1 MTYAQLLSTG
11 LSAALSLYLSS
22 SAAAQSVDARA
33 TSVSTAP
40 TSAAGAAMAMRSP
53 DGRLQIAAVRAQ
65 APIELD
71 GALDD
76 QVWREAVPVSGF
88 VQSEP
93 HEGQPATEDTQV
105 YVAFDA
111 DTLYIGAYCHD
122 TEPTGAIVS
131 EIRKD
136 FASGDQDS
144 FEVILDTFADRRNGF
159 MFLTNRQGAKSDQQ
173 VANEGRETNAS
184 WDAVWL
190 VKTRGVEDGWT
201 LEIAIPLKSLR
212 FERGDAR
219 TWGINFSRVVR
230 RKNEVSHWSPISRAY
245 NLARVS
251 DAGNLVG
258 LPSLSPGRNLRIKP
272 YVLGSSIRDVGDDS
286 FDADGDVGVD
296 VKYGVT
302 PSLTL
307 DVTVNPDFAQVEAD
321 EQQVNLT
328 QFSQF
333 FPEKREF
340 FLENSGI
347 FYVGDA
353 QRANRRNPTP
363 TPDEDLLLFFS
374 RRIGLT
380 SDGRAI
386 PMAGGARLTGN
397 AGGFTL
403 GAMSIQTR
411 SLGATPATNYAVVR
425 ARKNV
430 FANSDIGA
438 VFMSRQ
444 NTDRGGDYN
453 RVFGVDA
460 TIRLFGKFDWSSYA
474 VRTVTPGAADGQYA
488 FRSTGVIQQS
498 KYHVRTGMM
507 QIGDGFVSDLSYYRR
522 TGMRK
527 FLLETGYKPRPQVLE
542 RRGIRETHYHI
553 NWDYQTN
560 LSALTIAKK
569 IHQGVTVSFNNG
581 GWTEPQW
588 NYVTQQLTRP
598 LRLGR
603 NVAPIPPGIYNWTEY
618 LWRFNTDPS
627 RMFSVAF
634 LPTWGGLWT
643 GTQRTVNLSATVR
656 PSYRFRAT
664 LGLQRTSADLD
675 LPKTSFVKNLWTLR
689 TNYSF
694 STNMYLDS
702 LLQYDTDLKQLNS
715 NIRFNLIHR
724 PLSDI
729 FVVYNEQ
736 RFSTVDDVEPG
747 RGFVVKY
754 TQMLAF

>member
-1 MTYAQLLSTG
+1 
-11 LSAALSLYLSS
+11 
-22 SAAAQSVDARA
+22 
-33 TSVSTAP
+33 
-40 TSAAGAAMAMRSP
+40 
-53 DGRLQIAAVRAQ
+53 
-65 APIELD
+65 
-71 GALDD
+71 
-76 QVWREAVPVSGF
+76 
-88 VQSEP
+88 
-93 HEGQPATEDTQV
+93 
-105 YVAFDA
+105 
-111 DTLYIGAYCHD
+111 
-122 TEPTGAIVS
+122 
-131 EIRKD
+131 
-136 FASGDQDS
+136 
-144 FEVILDTFADRRNGF
+144 
-159 MFLTNRQGAKSDQQ
+159 
-173 VANEGRETNAS
+173 
-184 WDAVWL
+184 
-190 VKTRGVEDGWT
+190 VEDGWT
-201 LEIAIPLKSLR
+201 LEMAIPLKSLR

-488 FRSTGVIQQS
+488 LRSTGVIQQS

-560 LSALTIAKK
+560 LSGLTIAKK

-736 RFSTVDDVEPG
+736 RFSTVDAVEPG